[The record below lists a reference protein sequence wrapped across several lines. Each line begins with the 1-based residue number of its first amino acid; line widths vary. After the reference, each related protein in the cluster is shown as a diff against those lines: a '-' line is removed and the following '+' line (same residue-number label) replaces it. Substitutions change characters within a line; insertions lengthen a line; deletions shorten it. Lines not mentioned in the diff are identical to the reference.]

1 MENRSTYWADNGH
14 PWAMVGGRHW
24 RVTRTLVFFF
34 VATTSA
40 SGAPQER
47 EQASKV
53 TNKVTNKVTTPST
66 FFYVT

>member
-1 MENRSTYWADNGH
+1 
-14 PWAMVGGRHW
+14 MVGGRHW